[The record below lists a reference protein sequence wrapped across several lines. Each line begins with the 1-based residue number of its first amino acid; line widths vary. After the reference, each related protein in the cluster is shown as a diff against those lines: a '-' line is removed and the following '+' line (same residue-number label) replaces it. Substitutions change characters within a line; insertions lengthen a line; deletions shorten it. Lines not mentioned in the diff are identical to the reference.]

1 MTLEEGSNQM
11 HDPARGGTA
20 SPVGGERL
28 AETRRA
34 RGISVYEIAKELHID
49 EPKVRALEENRFDV
63 LGAPVFAK
71 GHMRKYAELVGVPVD
86 DVLADYSQ
94 LNRSAGAPP
103 VVGAP
108 RKEPREISIGP
119 WVSGIVVILVGAFAA
134 WWWFNL
140 EQTVERVTVQPATL
154 APFEAERENGP
165 SERENDSSGRENGPS
180 ELQDDPSP
188 DVDDSAPPPD
198 DEATAD
204 LAEEPL
210 AFAGEPAPEPQFGLV
225 VAEQMPSDG
234 NVAVGSSVE
243 LVLSFTG
250 DCWTEVTDATG
261 RLLYYDLGMEGR
273 SVTLNGA
280 EPLGVLLGN
289 SSNVSVRVNG
299 FDYSIPAANRRG
311 NNTARLTIYGL

>member
-1 MTLEEGSNQM
+1 MTPEEGSNQM
-11 HDPARGGTA
+11 HDSARDGTA

-28 AETRRA
+28 AATRRA

-49 EPKVRALEENRFDV
+49 EPTVRALEENRFDV

-86 DVLADYSQ
+86 DILADYSQ
-94 LNRSAGAPP
+94 LNRSADAPP
-103 VVGAP
+103 IVGP
-108 RKEPREISIGP
+108 SRKESREVSIGP
-119 WVSGIVVILVGAFAA
+119 WVSGIVVILVGALAA
-134 WWWFNL
+134 WWWFNM
-140 EQTVERVTVQPATL
+140 EQTVERVIVQPATL
-154 APFEAERENGP
+154 APFEADREIGPSERENGP
-165 SERENDSSGRENGPS
+165 SQPQED
-180 ELQDDPSP
+180 LSP
-188 DVDDSAPPPD
+188 DVDDSVPPPD

-210 AFAGEPAPEPQFGLV
+210 AFAGEAAPEPQFGLV
-225 VAEQMPSDG
+225 VAEQIPSDG
-234 NVAVGSSVE
+234 DVAVGNSVE

-250 DCWTEVTDATG
+250 DCWAEVTDATG

-289 SSNVSVRVNG
+289 TSNVSVRVNG

-311 NNTARLTIYGL
+311 NNTARLIIYGL

>member
-1 MTLEEGSNQM
+1 MTPEEGSNQM
-11 HDPARGGTA
+11 HDSAGDGAA

-28 AETRRA
+28 AQTRRG
-34 RGISVYEIAKELHID
+34 RGISVFEIAKELHID
-49 EPKVRALEENRFDV
+49 EPKVRALEENRFDE

-86 DVLADYSQ
+86 EILADYSH
-94 LNRSAGAPP
+94 LNRSAGVPP
-103 VVGAP
+103 VVRPP
-108 RKEPREISIGP
+108 RKESREVSIGP
-119 WVSGIVVILVGAFAA
+119 WVSGIVVILVGALAA
-134 WWWFNL
+134 WWWFDM
-140 EQTVERVTVQPATL
+140 EQTVERVIVQPATL
-154 APFEAERENGP
+154 APFEADREIGPSERENGP
-165 SERENDSSGRENGPS
+165 SQPQEDV
-180 ELQDDPSP
+180 SP

-198 DEATAD
+198 DDATAD

-210 AFAGEPAPEPQFGLV
+210 AVAGEAAPEPQFGLV
-225 VAEQMPSDG
+225 VAEQIPSDG

-289 SSNVSVRVNG
+289 TSNVSVRVNG

>member
-1 MTLEEGSNQM
+1 MTPAKGSNQM
-11 HDPARGGTA
+11 HDSARDGAA

-28 AETRRA
+28 AQTRRT
-34 RGISVYEIAKELHID
+34 RGISVFEIAKELHID

-86 DVLADYSQ
+86 EILADYSQ

-103 VVGAP
+103 VVRPP
-108 RKEPREISIGP
+108 RKEPREIWIGP
-119 WVSGIVVILVGAFAA
+119 WVSGVVIILVGALAA
-134 WWWFNL
+134 WWWFSL
-140 EQTVERVTVQPATL
+140 EQTVERVIVQPATL
-154 APFEAERENGP
+154 APFEADRDIDPSERENGP
-165 SERENDSSGRENGPS
+165 SEP
-180 ELQDDPSP
+180 QDDAAP

-210 AFAGEPAPEPQFGLV
+210 VFAGEPASEPQFGLV
-225 VAEQMPSDG
+225 VAEQIASDG

-250 DCWTEVTDATG
+250 DCWAEVTDATG
-261 RLLYYDLGMEGR
+261 RRLYYDLGIEGR

-289 SSNVSVRVNG
+289 SSNVRVQVNG
-299 FDYSIPAANRRG
+299 FDYSIPTANRRG
-311 NNTARLTIYGL
+311 NMARLTIYGL

>member
-1 MTLEEGSNQM
+1 MTPEEGSNQM
-11 HDPARGGTA
+11 HYPARDGTV

-28 AETRRA
+28 AETRRG

-49 EPKVRALEENRFDV
+49 EPTVRALEENRFDV

-86 DVLADYSQ
+86 EILADYSQ

-103 VVGAP
+103 VVGPP
-108 RKEPREISIGP
+108 RKQPREISIGP
-119 WVSGIVVILVGAFAA
+119 WISGIIIILVGAFAA

-140 EQTVERVTVQPATL
+140 EQTVGQVTLQPATL

-165 SERENDSSGRENGPS
+165 SEP
-180 ELQDDPSP
+180 QDDLSP
-188 DVDDSAPPPD
+188 DVDDSVPPPD

-210 AFAGEPAPEPQFGLV
+210 VFAGEPAPEPQFGLV
-225 VAEQMPSDG
+225 EAEQMPSDS

-250 DCWTEVTDATG
+250 DCWAEVTDATG
-261 RLLYYDLGMEGR
+261 RRLYFDLGIEGR

-289 SSNVSVRVNG
+289 TSNVSVRVNG

-311 NNTARLTIYGL
+311 NMARLTISGL

>member
-1 MTLEEGSNQM
+1 MTPEEGSNQM
-11 HDPARGGTA
+11 HDSARDGTA

-28 AETRRA
+28 AATRRA

-49 EPKVRALEENRFDV
+49 EPTVRALEENRFDV

-86 DVLADYSQ
+86 EILADYSQ
-94 LNRSAGAPP
+94 LNRSADAPP
-103 VVGAP
+103 IVGPP
-108 RKEPREISIGP
+108 RKESREVSIGP
-119 WVSGIVVILVGAFAA
+119 WVSGIVVILVGALAA
-134 WWWFNL
+134 WWWFNM
-140 EQTVERVTVQPATL
+140 EQTVERVIVQPATL
-154 APFEAERENGP
+154 APFEADREIGPSERENGP
-165 SERENDSSGRENGPS
+165 SQPQED
-180 ELQDDPSP
+180 LSP
-188 DVDDSAPPPD
+188 DVDDSVPPPD

-210 AFAGEPAPEPQFGLV
+210 AFAGEAAPEPQFGLV
-225 VAEQMPSDG
+225 VAEQIPSDG
-234 NVAVGSSVE
+234 DVAVGNSVE

-250 DCWTEVTDATG
+250 DCWAEVTDATG

-289 SSNVSVRVNG
+289 TSNVSVRVNG

>member
-1 MTLEEGSNQM
+1 MTPEEDSNQM
-11 HDPARGGTA
+11 HDSARDGTA

-28 AETRRA
+28 AQTRRA
-34 RGISVYEIAKELHID
+34 RGISVFEIAKELHID
-49 EPKVRALEENRFDV
+49 EPKVRALEENRFDE

-86 DVLADYSQ
+86 EMLADYSQ

-103 VVGAP
+103 VVGQP
-108 RKEPREISIGP
+108 RKESREISIGP
-119 WVSGIVVILVGAFAA
+119 WVSGIVVILVGALAA
-134 WWWFNL
+134 WWWFNM
-140 EQTVERVTVQPATL
+140 EQTVERVIVQPATL
-154 APFEAERENGP
+154 APFEADREISPSEGENGP
-165 SERENDSSGRENGPS
+165 SQPQED
-180 ELQDDPSP
+180 LSP
-188 DVDDSAPPPD
+188 DVDDSVPPPD

-210 AFAGEPAPEPQFGLV
+210 AFAGEAAPEPQFGLV
-225 VAEQMPSDG
+225 VAEQIPSEG
-234 NVAVGSSVE
+234 NVAVGNSVE

-250 DCWTEVTDATG
+250 DCWAEVTDATG
-261 RLLYYDLGMEGR
+261 RRLYFDLGIEGR

-289 SSNVSVRVNG
+289 TSNVSVLVNG

-311 NNTARLTIYGL
+311 NMARLTIYGL

>member
-1 MTLEEGSNQM
+1 MTPAEGSNQM
-11 HDPARGGTA
+11 HDSARDGTA

-28 AETRRA
+28 AQTRRT
-34 RGISVYEIAKELHID
+34 RGISVFEIAKELHID
-49 EPKVRALEENRFDV
+49 EPKVRALEENRFDE

-86 DVLADYSQ
+86 EILADYSQ
-94 LNRSAGAPP
+94 LNRFAGAPP
-103 VVGAP
+103 VVGP
-108 RKEPREISIGP
+108 RRKEPREIWIGP
-119 WVSGIVVILVGAFAA
+119 WVSGVVVILVGALAA
-134 WWWFNL
+134 WWWFGL
-140 EQTVERVTVQPATL
+140 EQTVERVTLQPATL
-154 APFEAERENGP
+154 APFEADREIDPSERENGP
-165 SERENDSSGRENGPS
+165 SEPQEDAG
-180 ELQDDPSP
+180 P

-210 AFAGEPAPEPQFGLV
+210 VFAGEPAPEAQFGLV
-225 VAEQMPSDG
+225 AAEQIASDS

-261 RLLYYDLGMEGR
+261 RRLYFDLGVEGR

-280 EPLGVLLGN
+280 EPLRVLLGK
-289 SSNVSVRVNG
+289 SSNVSVRVDG

-311 NNTARLTIYGL
+311 NMARLTIFGL

>member
-1 MTLEEGSNQM
+1 MTPEEGSNHM
-11 HDPARGGTA
+11 HESSRDGTA

-34 RGISVYEIAKELHID
+34 HGISVHEIAKELHID

-71 GHMRKYAELVGVPVD
+71 GHMRKYAELVGLPVD
-86 DVLADYSQ
+86 DILADYSQ

-103 VVGAP
+103 VVGPP
-108 RKEPREISIGP
+108 RKVPREILIGP
-119 WVSGIVVILVGAFAA
+119 WVGGVVVILVLALAA
-134 WWWFNL
+134 WWWFSL
-140 EQTVERVTVQPATL
+140 EQTVERVTVQPGTL
-154 APFEAERENGP
+154 APFASERENGP
-165 SERENDSSGRENGPS
+165 SERVNGPS
-180 ELQDDPSP
+180 EPQDDPSP
-188 DVDDSAPPPD
+188 DADDSAPPLD

-210 AFAGEPAPEPQFGLV
+210 VFAGEPVPEPQFGLG
-225 VAEQMPSDG
+225 VAEEIPFDS

-243 LVLSFTG
+243 LALSFTG
-250 DCWTEVTDATG
+250 DCWMEVTDATG
-261 RLLYYDLGMEGR
+261 RRLYFDLGTEGR

-280 EPLGVLLGN
+280 EPLAVLLGK
-289 SSNVSVRVNG
+289 SANVSIRVNG

-311 NNTARLTIYGL
+311 NMARLTIYGL

>member
-1 MTLEEGSNQM
+1 MTPEEGSNQM
-11 HDPARGGTA
+11 HDPARDGAA

-28 AETRRA
+28 ADTRRA
-34 RGISVYEIAKELHID
+34 RGISVFEIAKELHID

-86 DVLADYSQ
+86 EILADYSQ

-103 VVGAP
+103 VVGP
-108 RKEPREISIGP
+108 RRKQPREISIGP
-119 WVSGIVVILVGAFAA
+119 WISGIVIILVGAFAA

-140 EQTVERVTVQPATL
+140 EQTVGQVTLQPATL

-165 SERENDSSGRENGPS
+165 SEGEDDPSERENGLS
-180 ELQDDPSP
+180 EPQGDLSP
-188 DVDDSAPPPD
+188 DVDDSVPPPE

-210 AFAGEPAPEPQFGLV
+210 VFAGEPAPEPQFGLV
-225 VAEQMPSDG
+225 EAEQMPSDS
-234 NVAVGSSVE
+234 NVAVGNSVE

-250 DCWTEVTDATG
+250 DCWAEVTDATG
-261 RLLYYDLGMEGR
+261 GRLYFDLGIEGR

-289 SSNVSVRVNG
+289 TSNVSVRVNG

-311 NNTARLTIYGL
+311 NTARLTIYGL

>member
-1 MTLEEGSNQM
+1 MTPEEGSNQM
-11 HDPARGGTA
+11 HDPARDGTA

-28 AETRRA
+28 AQTRRA
-34 RGISVYEIAKELHID
+34 RGISVFEIAKELHID

-71 GHMRKYAELVGVPVD
+71 GHMRKYAELVGVSVD

-103 VVGAP
+103 VVGPP

-140 EQTVERVTVQPATL
+140 EQTAERVIVQPATL

-165 SERENDSSGRENGPS
+165 AEP
-180 ELQDDPSP
+180 QDDAAP

-198 DEATAD
+198 DEATAE

-225 VAEQMPSDG
+225 VAEQMPPDS
-234 NVAVGSSVE
+234 NVVVGSSVE

-250 DCWTEVTDATG
+250 DCWAEVIDATG
-261 RLLYYDLGMEGR
+261 RRLYYDLGMEGR

-289 SSNVSVRVNG
+289 TSNVSVRVNG

-311 NNTARLTIYGL
+311 NTARLTIYGL

>member
-1 MTLEEGSNQM
+1 MTPEEGCNQM
-11 HDPARGGTA
+11 HDPARDGTA

-28 AETRRA
+28 AQTRRA
-34 RGISVYEIAKELHID
+34 RGISVFEIAKVLHID
-49 EPKVRALEENRFDV
+49 EPKVRALEENRFDE

-86 DVLADYSQ
+86 EILADYSQ

-103 VVGAP
+103 VVGPP
-108 RKEPREISIGP
+108 RKQPRELSIGP
-119 WVSGIVVILVGAFAA
+119 WISGIVIILVGAFAA

-140 EQTVERVTVQPATL
+140 EQTVGQVTLQPATL
-154 APFEAERENGP
+154 APFEAEHENGP
-165 SERENDSSGRENGPS
+165 SES
-180 ELQDDPSP
+180 QDDLSP
-188 DVDDSAPPPD
+188 DVDDSVPPPD

-210 AFAGEPAPEPQFGLV
+210 VFAGEPAPEPQFGLV
-225 VAEQMPSDG
+225 EAEQMPSDG
-234 NVAVGSSVE
+234 NVAVGNSVE

-250 DCWTEVTDATG
+250 DCWAEVTDATG

-289 SSNVSVRVNG
+289 TSNVSVRVNG

>member
-1 MTLEEGSNQM
+1 MTPEEDSNQM
-11 HDPARGGTA
+11 HDSARDGTA

-28 AETRRA
+28 AQTRRA
-34 RGISVYEIAKELHID
+34 RGISVFEIAKELHID

-134 WWWFNL
+134 WWWLNL

-165 SERENDSSGRENGPS
+165 SERENDSSERENGPS

-289 SSNVSVRVNG
+289 TSNVSVRVNG

-311 NNTARLTIYGL
+311 NNTARLTIYGR